1 MKKVLA
7 LLLVGCLLFMPTSVG
22 AGTIDEIHG
31 VCEELVVKSCIE
43 DFFYSFENMD
53 NNAEVNEMM
62 MDMVNISACD
72 EIQKYEMNQSAER
85 KRVSAQ
91 STDDATFLE
100 MVKLLF
106 QRREII
112 ERAADVDLK
121 EYQKTLDVTM
131 ESADIKG
138 NMADVDVKVVKK
150 WNYAF
155 SPEVE
160 SAAED
165 YFEISLSKEG
175 GEWKISKISGLSNVV
190 MDEELIELG
199 DEITCREREEYID
212 ALKEEYALD
221 LEATNLCEEKA
232 DKETGRYMAVSDMG
246 TVMRAASG
254 YNNTAAVSY
263 AQKYAMSPNPSYASF
278 PADCTNFSSQ
288 CLYAGGIKQH
298 IGTSGNED
306 CWFYKNINNRSSTW
320 AGVKEFQRYV
330 TGSVSKI
337 DVTLSSFN
345 SVVPGDMIHL
355 TNSSGAATHALVI
368 TGAVQG
374 ANGRSDLLVCAHT
387 TNRLNASLD
396 YYYRSNS
403 KVFYHINGSK

>member
-7 LLLVGCLLFMPTSVG
+7 LLLVGCLSFMPTSVG

-31 VCEELVVKSCIE
+31 VCEELAVKSCIE
-43 DFFYSFENMD
+43 DFFCSFENMD

-62 MDMVNISACD
+62 IDMVNISACG
-72 EIQKYEMNQSAER
+72 EIQKYEMNQAVER

-100 MVKLLF
+100 MVKLLL

-112 ERAADVDLK
+112 ERATDVDLK
-121 EYQKTLDVTM
+121 EYQKTLDITI

-138 NMADVDVKVVKK
+138 NTADVDVRVVKK

-165 YFEISLSKEG
+165 YFEISLSKESE
-175 GEWKISKISGLSNVV
+175 EWKISKISGLSNVV

-199 DEITCREREEYID
+199 DEITCREREEYIN
-212 ALKEEYALD
+212 ALEEEYAVD
-221 LEATNLCEEKA
+221 LESQNFEEKA
-232 DKETGRYMAVSDMG
+232 HKETGRYMAVSDMG
-246 TVMRAASG
+246 TVVRAASG

-263 AQKYAMSPNPSYASF
+263 AQKYAMTPNSSYTTFS
-278 PADCTNFSSQ
+278 ADCTNFSSQ

-298 IGTSGNED
+298 AGITGNED
-306 CWFYKNINNRSSTW
+306 CWFYKNSDNRSSTW

-355 TNSSGAATHALVI
+355 TNSSGIATHALVI
-368 TGAVQG
+368 TGVVQG
-374 ANGRSDLLVCAHT
+374 ANGRNDLLVCAHT
-387 TNRLNASLD
+387 TNRLNASLT
-396 YYYRSNS
+396 YYYGSRS
-403 KVFYHINGSK
+403 KVFYHVNGSK